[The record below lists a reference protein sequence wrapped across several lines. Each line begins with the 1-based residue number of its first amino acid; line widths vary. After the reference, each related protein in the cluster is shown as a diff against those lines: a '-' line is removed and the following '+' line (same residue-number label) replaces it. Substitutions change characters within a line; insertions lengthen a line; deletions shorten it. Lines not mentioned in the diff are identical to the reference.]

1 MYVWDWFVQ
10 LFMGVF
16 TLDQSCIILD
26 LLFSLPYNDTIL
38 ICLSV
43 AMIDELRPVI
53 MKNGFEKM
61 MTIFTDLKNNIP
73 LIDFPR
79 MIQKALLIYTTTPKS
94 IFREFRSID
103 ERIREGVIDEDFHFH
118 ASQLLLDLSSRELM
132 LLKTIDLQNLLVIDC
147 YNILTMRTETMYRME
162 GALIFNVDDVDS
174 ICFSITL
181 M

>member
-53 MKNGFEKM
+53 MKVDTSIVYDKQNGFEKM

-132 LLKTIDLQNLLVIDC
+132 LLKTIDLQNLLVIDV
-147 YNILTMRTETMYRME
+147 YT
-162 GALIFNVDDVDS
+162 
-174 ICFSITL
+174 
-181 M
+181 